1 MENVDLE
8 VRDNALKAIA
18 KKATE
23 RKTGARGLRTILENI
38 LLETMY
44 ELPSADN
51 VSKVVLDESVV
62 DGDNKPLLIY
72 EQVLEDNKLSEE
84 NT

>member
-1 MENVDLE
+1 MSFLDSVKQGHVLSGN
-8 VRDNALKAIA
+8 
-18 KKATE
+18 
-23 RKTGARGLRTILENI
+23 G
-38 LLETMY
+38 MY

>member
-1 MENVDLE
+1 
-8 VRDNALKAIA
+8 
-18 KKATE
+18 
-23 RKTGARGLRTILENI
+23 
-38 LLETMY
+38 MY

-72 EQVLEDNKLSEE
+72 EPVLEDNKLSEE